1 MSPRSTK
8 KDQKPIAP
16 APSVL
21 DAVNA
26 SRGGSATAVVAEEPP
41 VIIIHQRAEVDE
53 EPVAVASAPVEPVAP
68 PEPVKP
74 VEPAEPV
81 AKPAVKKPAKAPARP
96 SAPAD
101 DSSSVDD
108 LGHYVTRVMADA
120 RRAAAEFL
128 ASVDADAARRAAVVR
143 AQADAEA
150 QSVRE
155 AAIADAEQIRA
166 AARLEGERLIAERLR
181 IAIDLTDE
189 LYGQASQILAAAD
202 HPDEARRHLARF
214 VGALTDTAENAA
226 ESTKPAGKSR
236 G

>member
-1 MSPRSTK
+1 MSPRSSK
-8 KDQKPIAP
+8 KDQKPISP

-26 SRGGSATAVVAEEPP
+26 SRGSATTALHDEPP
-41 VIIIHQRAEVDE
+41 VIIMHQP
-53 EPVAVASAPVEPVAP
+53 EPAKKIVENRQPVEPVA
-68 PEPVKP
+68 KR
-74 VEPAEPV
+74 A
-81 AKPAVKKPAKAPARP
+81 AKPAAKPATKPAPAVT
-96 SAPAD
+96 PAD
-101 DSSSVDD
+101 DSSSIDD
-108 LGHYVTRVMADA
+108 LGHYVSRVMADA

-155 AAIADAEQIRA
+155 AAIADADQIRA
-166 AARLEGERLIAERLR
+166 AARLESDRLIAQRLR

-189 LYGQASQILAAAD
+189 LYGQASQILADAD

-214 VGALTDTAENAA
+214 VTALTQTAEDAA
-226 ESTKPAGKSR
+226 ASAQHTDKSR
-236 G
+236 S